1 MNKEKFHRY
10 ITCSNVQFLLQG
22 HGAVQKGMPH
32 KFYHG
37 KTGKVFNVTKHAV
50 GVIINKRVRCVYEK
64 KPLFLLTNYIIVTF
78 STGGCEL

>member
-1 MNKEKFHRY
+1 
-10 ITCSNVQFLLQG
+10 
-22 HGAVQKGMPH
+22 MPH

-64 KPLFLLTNYIIVTF
+64 KPLFLLMNFIIVTF
-78 STGGCEL
+78 STGDVSCNHFNFEPFNLEQLKKNRNAGKYIY